1 MTLSKRKPKK
11 SRKIPLSSKLIGLVK
26 KVAQTPTV
34 AGGSAS
40 VINILPQ
47 QTQRRRAPARKQ
59 EEIKKAVIQ
68 PQVIPQII
76 TQQSRDSSSLYDTA
90 FKSAITKL
98 LEQKLTQPTPA
109 PTPAP
114 IPAPIPAPAPAP
126 IPEVKEK
133 EEEVKKEE
141 PKKEEVK
148 KPKKIIKIINDENN
162 NLLPELKKGN
172 VKMED
177 ILKKQ
182 EQPKLQEVEQ
192 VQEQEAGPSMSI
204 IREEEPENEIGLLSL
219 GKKQK
224 KQLENDQLNLDD
236 GIIFNQINNQMIN
249 KDSAI
254 LKYDGKKFNV
264 IRVIKQRKNGES
276 YNTYLLK
283 KIK

>member
-1 MTLSKRKPKK
+1 MTTKRKPKK

-59 EEIKKAVIQ
+59 EDIKKAVIQ

-98 LEQKLTQPTPA
+98 LEQKLTQPI
-109 PTPAP
+109 PTPVP
-114 IPAPIPAPAPAP
+114 ISVPVPALIPAPAP
-126 IPEVKEK
+126 IP
-133 EEEVKKEE
+133 EVKKEE
-141 PKKEEVK
+141 PKKEEI
-148 KPKKIIKIINDENN
+148 KPKKKIKIVNDENN

-172 VKMED
+172 IKMED

-192 VQEQEAGPSMSI
+192 VQEQEAGPSMPI
-204 IREEEPENEIGLLSL
+204 IREEEIKEIKLQTPTGLPLGSGPMDSL
-219 GKKQK
+219 INYTGQFPLTQASKALYKSIERGLGDNK
-224 KQLENDQLNLDD
+224 R
-236 GIIFNQINNQMIN
+236 GII
-249 KDSAI
+249 
-254 LKYDGKKFNV
+254 NV
-264 IRVIKQRKNGES
+264 NGNEF
-276 YNTYLLK
+276 LVEED
-283 KIK
+283 KIKNKKSYIIRKL